1 MAVSSERQPSSGGW
15 VVLGMLMDAP
25 QSGYELALMAAR
37 SVGQFWPVTKAHVY
51 GELPR
56 LERLGYIVGT
66 HVTQVGVPDKR
77 VFTATPEGR
86 KAFASWIS
94 TIGELEPR
102 QYHPMLLQL
111 FFCAQMEAAPLL
123 AAVDGYRAHVDQRKR
138 RFSELLAQIKA
149 RVPDTTVKA
158 WSLPGRQLA
167 IQHELSR
174 LDAELGWLDDVRA
187 ALTGSDSPDTVS
199 ESALAGKERLTDSTL
214 RALRT

>member
-1 MAVSSERQPSSGGW
+1 MVVSSERQPSSGGW

-25 QSGYELALMAAR
+25 QSGYDLALMAAR

-66 HVTQVGVPDKR
+66 HVAQVGVPDKR
-77 VFTATPEGR
+77 VFTATPAGR
-86 KAFASWIS
+86 KAFASWIAA
-94 TIGELEPR
+94 IGELEPR

-123 AAVDGYRAHVDQRKR
+123 AAVDGYRAHVDERKHP
-138 RFSELLAQIKA
+138 FSELLAQIKA
-149 RVPDTTVKA
+149 HTPDTTVKA

-174 LDAELGWLDDVRA
+174 LDAELRWLDEVRA
-187 ALTGSDSPDTVS
+187 ELGGSACPAAVEGTT
-199 ESALAGKERLTDSTL
+199 AAAQERQMGSTL
-214 RALRT
+214 QGLRT